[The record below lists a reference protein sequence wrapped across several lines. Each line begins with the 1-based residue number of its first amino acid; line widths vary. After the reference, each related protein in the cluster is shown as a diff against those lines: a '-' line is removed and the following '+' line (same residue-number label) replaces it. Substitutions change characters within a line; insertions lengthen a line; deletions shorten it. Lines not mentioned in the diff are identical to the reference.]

1 MEGLIFGILRYFLNH
16 RLQSIFVNT
25 DLSVTQNNLHQ
36 SRTMIGERNVLK
48 QTYVSLFFYIMR

>member
-1 MEGLIFGILRYFLNH
+1 MEGLIFGILRYFFNH